1 VMAQPQTSP
10 DRPTAV
16 PAARVATKAATA
28 VAFRP
33 VASPAASSSKTVAAV
48 KTRVARPSQV
58 RESKPKS
65 APRHKTPAT
74 PKAPPLDPEAT
85 AFPSATVWLNR
96 AAPDTGVSPGGGV
109 ATSSDALSAVA
120 QLALTIERPAQTGD
134 LDPEL
139 AYRMSSLLLVIRD
152 YIAPVEPAEHER
164 IIRYLEEI
172 TAALR

>member
-1 VMAQPQTSP
+1 MSRSSRIRHGRP
-10 DRPTAV
+10 D
-16 PAARVATKAATA
+16 AARW
-28 VAFRP
+28 RP
-33 VASPAASSSKTVAAV
+33 LCRRPAEHSGSRLSLRLAGCGDALPGNRTGM
-48 KTRVARPSQV
+48 
-58 RESKPKS
+58 S
-65 APRHKTPAT
+65 APHEHRHVNLASVDLYGEIE
-74 PKAPPLDPEAT
+74 PL
-85 AFPSATVWLNR
+85 VR
-96 AAPDTGVSPGGGV
+96 AAPDTGVSPGSGV